1 MCGTVVYYVYLC
13 GIIRDT
19 LYICIFLLV
28 RINCYEKPILI
39 PAVVTHFGELGRDT
53 ISLVERL
60 TSVAGKQ
67 FCVRNPHTRGI
78 TKARVTAAFRSR
90 FKDALLAANA
100 RGFGEALIATGNPIA
115 GWALM
120 MRACRGVM

>member
-1 MCGTVVYYVYLC
+1 M
-13 GIIRDT
+13 
-19 LYICIFLLV
+19 
-28 RINCYEKPILI
+28 
-39 PAVVTHFGELGRDT
+39 
-53 ISLVERL
+53 ERR

-67 FCVRNPHTRGI
+67 FCARSPHTRGL

-115 GWALM
+115 GWVPAPDDAGLP
-120 MRACRGVM
+120 GWDVGY